1 MGCGASTQARPADA
15 DDRPVNPTG
24 ISSED
29 RPDAKKASEDRPAAE
44 KAGAL
49 GIIRLDY
56 NYPAA
61 PGDIDHPASYAYDV
75 FYKVVPGFTFEMCMS
90 GKMTPEV
97 EESFKA
103 AIKYFEEKGV
113 SGITGDCGFM
123 MYFQQ
128 LARQVTYKPVFM
140 SALAQLPAVTS
151 AFSKDELIAV
161 FTANGKSLD
170 PMRDL
175 IRDECGV
182 DTQQQ
187 RLWSWV
193 ARTCPISR
201 RWLWAR
207 RSMWKRWTPGI
218 VAKAR
223 DVMTKHP
230 NIRAILLECTE
241 LPAYADALRKETGL
255 PVYDA
260 ITGCD
265 FFMTGVQDNERF
277 GIQDW
282 QVQWDGKQEE
292 YTFAK
297 NLSEEEKA
305 KLVNMPQEER
315 SSWLASIGKP
325 YVAAAD
331 VLSQGASA
339 TTWVKD
345 KARLRLA
352 CGQHPC
358 GRRLEHSASSASTTI
373 TRQLQATLITPQ
385 AMHMTS
391 STRSCPG
398 SRSRCA

>member
-24 ISSED
+24 TSSED

-123 MYFQQ
+123 MHFQQ

-187 RLWSWV
+187 RFVVVGCEDVPHFEAV
-193 ARTCPISR
+193 A
-201 RWLWAR
+201 LGE
-207 RSMWKRWTPGI
+207 KVDVEKVTPGI

-277 GIQDW
+277 GVQDW

-305 KLVNMPQEER
+305 KLVN
-315 SSWLASIGKP
+315 G
-325 YVAAAD
+325 
-331 VLSQGASA
+331 
-339 TTWVKD
+339 
-345 KARLRLA
+345 
-352 CGQHPC
+352 
-358 GRRLEHSASSASTTI
+358 
-373 TRQLQATLITPQ
+373 
-385 AMHMTS
+385 
-391 STRSCPG
+391 
-398 SRSRCA
+398 